1 MGKNSHGRGFKT
13 YESSSHGSKGDKG
26 IFRRR
31 QHSQNKST
39 VNHAKKASSNTR
51 NQVQHF
57 KIPLTKLDRILLIGE
72 GNFSFAKSLWK
83 NYEIG
88 HLVATSFDSLDSL
101 QQKYTDLNNTLGD
114 LRGDAD
120 SSGNKAGANSGD
132 VDDWEGFSSDEASNK
147 LPEALDANN
156 VVVHHS
162 IDATRLNKAHRK
174 TLNRHA
180 PFTKIFFN
188 FPHTGGLST
197 DVNRQVR
204 ANQELLVAFFNNAKA
219 FLSTPSNPAPQ
230 EQTESDIEYDST
242 GEEVENVNKD
252 VLTNGRVLVTLF
264 EGEPYTLWN
273 IRDLAR
279 HAGLQVVESF
289 QFPWSAFPGYKHART
304 VGDIVTG
311 KDRADEGKRKGAWR
325 GEERDARC
333 YVLALKD
340 INGKSPGM
348 KKRKRGNENDSDG

>member
-1 MGKNSHGRGFKT
+1 MGKNPHTKGGKT
-13 YESSSHGSKGDKG
+13 KTTSGHGSKGDKG
-26 IFRRR
+26 IVRRR
-31 QHSQNKST
+31 QHSQNKPA
-39 VNHAKKASSNTR
+39 VNHAKKAPSNTR

-72 GNFSFAKSLWK
+72 GDFSFAKSLWK

-101 QQKYTDLNNTLGD
+101 QQKYTDINNSLGD
-114 LRGDAD
+114 LRGNAE
-120 SSGNKAGANSGD
+120 SSTDKAGADSGD
-132 VDDWEGFSSDEASNK
+132 VDDWEGFSSDEANNK
-147 LPEALDANN
+147 MFEALDANN

-162 IDATRLNKAHRK
+162 IDATSLNKAHRK

-219 FLSTPSNPAPQ
+219 LITTPSRPARQ
-230 EQTESDIEYDST
+230 DQAESDIEYDST
-242 GEEVENVNKD
+242 GEEVDNANKD
-252 VLTNGRVLVTLF
+252 VLTSGRILVTLF

-304 VGDIVTG
+304 IGDIVTG

-333 YVLALKD
+333 YVLALKETS
-340 INGKSPGM
+340 GKSPGV
-348 KKRKRGNENDSDG
+348 KKRKRGNESDSDG